1 MKRIYSILLAG
12 VALVAVASC
21 GNRGKKAEAVED
33 VVEEPAEVR
42 VYSNAYDGYTNVRQ
56 KPTSKSKLVGT
67 IRQGNEYVV
76 ATGVEDNWIQVDY
89 YGQTGYVHKDHV
101 GDTPCKPVTVN
112 VDANWLSGWWRAS
125 HDGDCQIY
133 SNGRYTQVYQYQ
145 CRIFYGKWHLE
156 GNEIVFTPVYVK
168 EFWENMKSYYTEG
181 KDAIR
186 LAINK
191 SARTVG
197 GMKKLNMPSDADV
210 EGEYDGVTKEDFK
223 YHKKEASKYVKIS
236 NPAGDRLI
244 ARIQELENDQLDYDG
259 GSSDNDDDN
268 DDRTK
273 KRGKSEDWD
282 EVLTSYEEYV
292 DKYVSLVKKAAK
304 GDAVALAS
312 YPSLMKKAEELAD
325 KLDDAEDDM
334 SSAQLARYKK
344 ITKKLMKAAEELDD

>member
-101 GDTPCKPVTVN
+101 GDTPCQPVTVD
-112 VDANWLSGWWRAS
+112 VDANWLSGWWPAYD
-125 HDGDCQIY
+125 DGNYFIY
-133 SNGRYTQVYQYQ
+133 SNGRYSKHYVFHDTLDS
-145 CRIFYGKWHLE
+145 IHGKWHLE
-156 GNEIVFTPVYVK
+156 GNEVVFTPLYVK
-168 EFWENMKSYYTEG
+168 ELG
-181 KDAIR
+181 KIYQKR
-186 LAINK
+186 GTVERFAINK
-191 SARTVG
+191 SARKIG
-197 GMKKLNMPSDADV
+197 SMKKMSVP
-210 EGEYDGVTKEDFK
+210 EEEDCEWGIGKRSFNLV
-223 YHKKEASKYVKIS
+223 KKEASKYVKIS

-244 ARIQELENDQLDYDG
+244 ARIHELENDQLDYDG

-312 YPSLMKKAEELAD
+312 YPSLMKKAEDLAD

>member
-21 GNRGKKAEAVED
+21 GNRGKKTEAVED

-56 KPTSKSKLVGT
+56 KPTSKSNLVGT

-101 GDTPCKPVTVN
+101 GDTPCQPVTVD
-112 VDANWLSGWWRAS
+112 VDANWLSGWWPAYD
-125 HDGDCQIY
+125 DGNYFIY
-133 SNGRYTQVYQYQ
+133 SNGRYSKHYVFHDTLDS
-145 CRIFYGKWHLE
+145 IHGKWHLE
-156 GNEIVFTPVYVK
+156 GNEIVLTAVYVHK
-168 EFWENMKSYYTEG
+168 YSGAYYSKSG
-181 KDAIR
+181 DAEIFT
-186 LAINK
+186 INK
-191 SARTVG
+191 STATIG
-197 GMKKLNMPSDADV
+197 GMKKYALPRQNDV
-210 EGEYDGVTKEDFK
+210 LECEYDGITKESFNFL
-223 YHKKEASKYVKIS
+223 KKEANKYVKIS

-259 GSSDNDDDN
+259 GSSDNDDN
-268 DDRTK
+268 RPK
-273 KRGKSEDWD
+273 RRGKSEDWD

>member
-1 MKRIYSILLAG
+1 MKYDLYDFDGTI
-12 VALVAVASC
+12 
-21 GNRGKKAEAVED
+21 
-33 VVEEPAEVR
+33 
-42 VYSNAYDGYTNVRQ
+42 YDGDSGVDLVKFAIKKNPKFLLKFPKIAWYSLKFFLNIGTKEEAKNVIF
-56 KPTSKSKLVGT
+56 SFL
-67 IRQGNEYVV
+67 
-76 ATGVEDNWIQVDY
+76 
-89 YGQTGYVHKDHV
+89 KDV
-101 GDTPCKPVTVN
+101 KDI
-112 VDANWLSGWWRAS
+112 DA
-125 HDGDCQIY
+125 
-133 SNGRYTQVYQYQ
+133 
-145 CRIFYGKWHLE
+145 F
-156 GNEIVFTPVYVK
+156 VK

-197 GMKKLNMPSDADV
+197 GMKKLNMPSDADI

-223 YHKKEASKYVKIS
+223 YHKKEANKYVKIS
-236 NPAGDRLI
+236 NEAGDRLI
-244 ARIQELENDQLDYDG
+244 ARIQELENEQLDYDG
-259 GSSDNDDDN
+259 GSSDNDDN
-268 DDRTK
+268 RPK
-273 KRGKSEDWD
+273 RRGKSEDWD

-312 YPSLMKKAEELAD
+312 YPSLMKKAEDLAD